1 MVTLVHPIAPYVG
14 VDYFNIL
21 LPNPNSGFYRL
32 FSYSHTG
39 ALLEH
44 GVEYTMVGPSPTGS
58 ASALCAPQAVTLGNA
73 FGKPLFATGVVGL
86 WANFA

>member
-1 MVTLVHPIAPYVG
+1 MSVLIISTRCCRIPTVVFIDFFIFPY
-14 VDYFNIL
+14 
-21 LPNPNSGFYRL
+21 R
-32 FSYSHTG
+32 

-44 GVEYTMVGPSPTGS
+44 GVEHTMVGPGPVGS

-86 WANFA
+86 WANFG